1 MLPSGIQTKINT
13 YHLKNQGA
21 GARGQRGRQGLVGI
35 LTLSCGGGEGLSP
48 VCDLVPAGT
57 QTPEGHSD
65 SVGRRQLLLFQCL
78 SVFCTHLGCEQLHWL
93 QSRARDVCGSAPGS
107 EPKTC
112 LFQDE
117 LPGSEVTK
125 SPLQVLSHT
134 HPLQIQANIP
144 KLGRAFLPL
153 KSKGLLWMQRGFL
166 LLFPSHSITAGHRQM
181 EAAFYMQIFGTH

>member
-1 MLPSGIQTKINT
+1 M
-13 YHLKNQGA
+13 
-21 GARGQRGRQGLVGI
+21 
-35 LTLSCGGGEGLSP
+35 
-48 VCDLVPAGT
+48 
-57 QTPEGHSD
+57 PEGREVDKAWWAFLLFPAVAGGASPQSVTLYLLAHKPLEATVD

-78 SVFCTHLGCEQLHWL
+78 NVFCTHLGCEQLHWL
-93 QSRARDVCGSAPGS
+93 QSKARDVCGSAPSS

-112 LFQDE
+112 LFQGE

-125 SPLQVLSHT
+125 SALQVLSHT

-153 KSKGLLWMQRGFL
+153 KSKGLLRMQRGFL
-166 LLFPSHSITAGHRQM
+166 LLFPSHSITAGHRQT